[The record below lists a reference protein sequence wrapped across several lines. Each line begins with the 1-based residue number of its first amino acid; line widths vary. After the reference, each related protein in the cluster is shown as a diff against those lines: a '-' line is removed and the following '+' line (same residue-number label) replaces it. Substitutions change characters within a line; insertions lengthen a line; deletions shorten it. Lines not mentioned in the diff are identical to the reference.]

1 MATDSSL
8 VVYTYVPLTYID
20 VTAGMNLQ
28 AILVNINTAIN
39 DMNPAPDYTGYNLG
53 PYNGYSITQTD
64 GTSHP
69 TDTENFAEGIA
80 KIVCNFEYAFYTFRD
95 TDYVADQAIITD
107 AIDTLATPGLTY
119 SASGGGVSI
128 AITNGMTLNQV
139 LTATYTSVGGILGK
153 LAAPGTDWAD
163 ISVTQPTSL
172 NGAFNALIGYTLDN
186 INTLTADKQ
195 DLLPT
200 FDNSSNCLEGTGGD
214 NISETI
220 DLLIAYVCAIDNTF
234 VAGDITST
242 CMSSENNLQDWIQS
256 IVNYIES
263 YESNNITSVS
273 TGLVLTSNSSC
284 NGKNIAID
292 STWSGLSKVAVSS
305 VDTTPAVLISKLTAG
320 TGITLTKLNPGGNET
335 VSIAVTNP
343 NDDKVKVNS
352 SDTVAGYL
360 VDKITSA
367 GTGGGWG
374 LNIGVAASTD
384 NSRVVLN
391 PTVSNPA
398 VFVQNLLNYISTDP
412 SLLATFCGL
421 IAQCDGNVCIGPTS
435 FTVAIDGLEFNLNWV
450 AAVSSVSQTGKYR
463 LRGDVSWISNVNF
476 SIPNP
481 LSSTDTEVN
490 VANLCVNCVYQFQ
503 IDNNCASGVNG
514 SSIVES
520 IIYSCQTLSA
530 SSNAGVLTVTQ
541 DPLTTVELIEYVLY
555 EDTTPLETVSA
566 TGSNPIATFAAITP
580 DPGSVY
586 TVQWRY
592 GTTVNGTML
601 YSNDVSQL
609 NDYCVSGTIVI
620 S

>member
-95 TDYVADQAIITD
+95 TDYVADQLIITN

-128 AITNGMTLNQV
+128 AITSGMTLNQV
-139 LTATYTSVGGILGK
+139 LTATYTSVGGILSK
-153 LAAPGTDWAD
+153 LAAPGTQWAD

-172 NGAFNALIGYTLDN
+172 NAAFDALIGYSLSA
-186 INTLTADKQ
+186 IGLLTSDKQ
-195 DLLPT
+195 DLIPT
-200 FDNSSNCLEGTGGD
+200 FDNSSNCLAGTGTD
-214 NISETI
+214 NISQTI
-220 DLLIAYVCAIDNTF
+220 DLLIAYVCAIDNSF

-242 CMSSENNLQDWIQS
+242 CVSSENNLQDWIQS

-273 TGLVLTSNSSC
+273 TGLVLTSNSAC

-343 NDDKVKVNS
+343 NTDKVKVNS

-435 FTVAIDGLEFNLNWV
+435 LTVSISTLDFILDWTV
-450 AAVSSVSQTGKYR
+450 AVSSVSQTVKYR
-463 LRGDVSWISNVNF
+463 LRGDVSWISNVNI
-476 SIPNP
+476 SDPNP
-481 LSSTDTEVN
+481 LANSTNSATVS
-490 VANLCVNCVYQFQ
+490 NLCVNCVYQFQ
-503 IDNNCASGVNG
+503 VDNNCANGVNG
-514 SSIVES
+514 SNVYES
-520 IIYSCQTLSA
+520 IIYNCQTLS
-530 SSNAGVLTVTQ
+530 SSVTANVVTVTQ
-541 DPLTTVELIEYVLY
+541 DPLTTVELIEYILY
-555 EDTTPLETVSA
+555 EDTTPLETVNA
-566 TGSNPIATFAAITP
+566 TGSNPIATFAAVTP
-580 DPGSVY
+580 NPAATY

-601 YSNDVSQL
+601 YSTDASQL
-609 NDYCVSGTIVI
+609 NGYCVSGTIVI
-620 S
+620 